1 MDIYHDL
8 LAIGLLLAFAKLLE
22 GVFKR
27 FGLNAIIAYATAGVI
42 LGPVSGV
49 VETSNSTQLLL
60 SLGIFVF
67 FFLIGLDELD
77 IGGFLRAIR
86 GKLVVAA
93 VLSLSVSMLAAL
105 AVTSDVIFDLQLG
118 LGFTQ
123 ALALA
128 GVLSLSSLGVVAKVL
143 MDEGRLREPVG
154 IQIFTAV
161 VIAEVLALFVVG
173 FGISDHLF
181 GGAHEFDWLNVV
193 IIIGEIIG
201 FTIVTWFVCNKI
213 MPWVLVQLHRFIHVP
228 QLSYGM
234 SLGTLFLVVVGA
246 ETVGLH
252 GSIGALLF
260 GAALSSL
267 PYQVRHDLMPGMKST
282 AEGLFV
288 PLFFASAGLNLSLDF
303 LDLPIGTILALT
315 LVPLAGKFVGA
326 FLGAF
331 VTRMEEPLAIAAG
344 LMAKGV
350 AEIALLLVLLGTGAI
365 GTGVFSLLVLAMF
378 GYILLTP
385 FGITW
390 AIRRVK
396 PVEEA
401 ADRERLPLALDR
413 FVLEGVKVKDI
424 LDGSRQHPEPSIT
437 VRLFVETWI
446 SSEQHDYV
454 VVEGTQL
461 QGIVSLGMLRYLPRS
476 QWSTTR
482 IGEILR
488 HVTPEASP
496 EDLVED
502 VLQRMIDSGLTA
514 LPVVDPETQR
524 FMGSITSYEALAM
537 IVESATG
544 RGFSPA

>member
-67 FFLIGLDELD
+67 FFLIGMDELD

-93 VLSLSVSMLAAL
+93 VLSLTVSMLAAL
-105 AVTSDVIFDLQLG
+105 AVTSDLIFDLQLG
-118 LGFTQ
+118 LGFTE

-181 GGAHEFDWLNVV
+181 GGTHEFDWLDVVV
-193 IIIGEIIG
+193 IIGQIIG
-201 FTIVTWFVCNKI
+201 FTIITWFICNKI

-303 LDLPIGTILALT
+303 LDLPFGTILALT

-378 GYILLTP
+378 CYILLTP

-396 PVEEA
+396 PPEEA
-401 ADRERLPLALDR
+401 EDRERLPLALDR

-476 QWSTTR
+476 QWSSTR

-514 LPVVDPETQR
+514 LPVVDPNTAR
-524 FMGSITSYEALAM
+524 FMGSITSYEALTM